1 MTHAQIWQVIKTKDC
16 VRIGVEK
23 IVAGVIIV
31 VVVCGGSVVIV
42 VVT

>member
-31 VVVCGGSVVIV
+31 VVCGGSVVIV